1 MSPPFKALSVT
12 EHYQKTPL
20 TLLDF
25 DEPELAKG
33 EILIENAAVAQ
44 NPIDWKQIDFDIGI
58 MDVPWVVGGDV
69 AGTVY
74 KVGPGVTAFKTGDRV
89 ISFVERKTARHS
101 GFQTYTIG
109 NVTRTVKLPSSY
121 TFEEGSTIPLAYV
134 TAGAGLEAALD
145 IVLPAPPAD
154 IPAASKN
161 QPLLVWGGSSSV
173 GAFVIQLAKAAGYTV
188 LSTSSPRNHAYVKSL
203 GASAV
208 LDYNDPDVVSKIRAA
223 AGPNLSLAY
232 DSISENGS
240 IEASVASIT
249 ASTGKV
255 AVILPPEPEK
265 YSDQSTD
272 SVKVVHTG
280 AIKASDNPLI
290 GQRVYGI
297 LSALLETHTLIANP
311 VKVIPGGL
319 LGINEGLQL
328 GREYKVSGEKLVY
341 TIADSKF

>member
-1 MSPPFKALSVT
+1 MSPPFKALSIT
-12 EHYQKTPL
+12 EHHQKTPL

-25 DEPELAKG
+25 DEPELAEG

-44 NPIDWKQIDFDIGI
+44 NPVDWKQIDFDFG
-58 MDVPWVVGGDV
+58 VLTLPWVVGGDV
-69 AGTVY
+69 AGTVF
-74 KVGPGVTAFKTGDRV
+74 KVGPGVTAFKPGDRV

-145 IVLPAPPAD
+145 VVLPAPPAD

-161 QPLLVWGGSSSV
+161 EPLLVWGGSSSV

-188 LSTSSPRNHAYVKSL
+188 LSTASPRNHAYVKSL

-208 LDYNDPDVVSKIRAA
+208 FDYNDPDVVSKIRAA
-223 AGPNLSLAY
+223 AGPKLSLAY

-255 AVILPPEPEK
+255 AAILPPKPE
-265 YSDQSTD
+265 QSTD
-272 SVKVVHTG
+272 TVKVIQTG
-280 AIKASDNPLI
+280 AIRASENALI

-297 LSALLETHTLIANP
+297 LSALLETHTLIPNP

-328 GREYKVSGEKLVY
+328 GREHKVSGEKLVY
-341 TIADSKF
+341 TIADTKF